1 MLSILDADYPCLV
14 EKNNKR
20 IMNSWAIYD
29 MANSVY
35 SLCIATAIFP
45 PYYDALTSIRDKETD
60 KVLFD
65 TVSFFGWELKNS
77 VVYEYGLS
85 AAFLIIAFL
94 APLLSGIADYTGNK
108 KGFMKFFVYLG
119 ALSCTGLFFFENP
132 MYAEQLA
139 LNPNF
144 LPEVGFPIL
153 CFMLATIGFS
163 GSFVFYNSYLPEIC
177 TPDRYEKLSAKG
189 FAMGYAGSVVLLII
203 NLIMIQMPELF
214 GIPDKGTASR
224 IAFLTVGVW
233 WAGIAQITFYNLPST
248 SHNRKLNKDVLFNG
262 FRELARVFKSLKEE
276 TKLRG
281 FLLAF
286 FFLSMGLQ
294 TVMFVASL
302 FGKKELNLETSKLII
317 TVLLI
322 QLIAIPGSYLFAYLA
337 NKRGNINS
345 LFLST
350 FVWIAVC
357 LGAFYTTREEEFY
370 VLAAVVGL
378 VMGGVQSLSRAT
390 FTRLLSKDYDNAS
403 YYSFYDATEK
413 IAIVLGT
420 LAYGLIDHWWSM
432 RYSVLALAVFFVVAA
447 IFLYRVRKVR

>member
-1 MLSILDADYPCLV
+1 
-14 EKNNKR
+14 
-20 IMNSWAIYD
+20 MNSWAIYD

-45 PYYDALTSIRDKETD
+45 PYYEALTSIRDD
-60 KVLFD
+60 KSNEVIAD
-65 TVSFFGWELKNS
+65 TVSFFGWHLKNT
-77 VVYEYGLS
+77 VIYEYGLS

-108 KGFMKFFVYLG
+108 KSFMKFFVYLG
-119 ALSCTGLFFFENP
+119 SLSCIGLFFFQSP
-132 MYAEQLA
+132 SYADNLA

-144 LPEVGFPIL
+144 VPEVAWPII

-189 FAMGYAGSVVLLII
+189 FALGYAGSVLLLII
-203 NLIMIQMPELF
+203 NLMMIQKPEWF
-214 GIPDKGTASR
+214 GIASKGMATR
-224 IAFLTVGVW
+224 ISLLTVGVW
-233 WAGIAQITFYNLPST
+233 WAAISQITFFNLPST
-248 SHNRKLNKDVLFNG
+248 SHKRKLNIDIAFSG
-262 FRELARVFKSLKEE
+262 FKEIRKVFLALKSE

-294 TVMFVASL
+294 TVMFVAAL
-302 FGKKELNLETSKLII
+302 FGKKELNLETTDLIV

-322 QLIAIPGSYLFAYLA
+322 QLIAIPGSYLFAWMA
-337 NKRGNINS
+337 SKRGNIHS

-357 LGAFYTTREEEFY
+357 VGAFFTTTLYEFY

-403 YYSFYDATEK
+403 YYAFYDATEK

-420 LAYGLIDHWWSM
+420 LAYGVIDHAYGM
-432 RYSVLALAVFFVVAA
+432 RYSVLALAFFFILSA
-447 IFLYRVRKVR
+447 IFLFVVRKVR